1 MFKNLPVREKIKIL
15 IIDESKDDIKKI
27 SDLLISNGYLE
38 SNLITINDEES
49 FTNVLTKE
57 TPDVIIS
64 EHEVKSYNSLNGL
77 NISKKILPN
86 VIFIVVSGQITDD
99 FGLELIKEG
108 IDIYYLKKSFSKLP
122 FMIEK
127 FYNSRHIEEEMSKL
141 ESINAEL
148 ERAYREI
155 EMRNKNMIQSILFA
169 KRIQDQTL
177 PKIDILLKNF
187 PEAFIINKP
196 KDIVTG
202 DFYWFHNTAKS
213 DVIMPDDRFMVAVGD
228 CTGHGVSGALLSMI
242 GYNLLNEIVSDDD
255 EKITDPTIIMKH
267 LDNSIVKA
275 LKQDSNVGYQ
285 DGIDMSFVSIDK
297 INKKIYFCGCKR
309 PLLYLVRSE
318 KQINVFKGEQFMI
331 GGTCEGITKT
341 FKTIEIPYQENDI
354 IYMLTDGITDQFGGP
369 RNRKLM
375 RDNFKE
381 MLIEVHHLNLVYQA
395 QLLEQKLL
403 KWRGD
408 NEQTDD
414 ILVVGI
420 KL

>member
-177 PKIDILLKNF
+177 PKIDILLKYHDTK
-187 PEAFIINKP
+187 IIRP
-196 KDIVTG
+196 
-202 DFYWFHNTAKS
+202 YS
-213 DVIMPDDRFMVAVGD
+213 
-228 CTGHGVSGALLSMI
+228 
-242 GYNLLNEIVSDDD
+242 
-255 EKITDPTIIMKH
+255 
-267 LDNSIVKA
+267 
-275 LKQDSNVGYQ
+275 SN
-285 DGIDMSFVSIDK
+285 
-297 INKKIYFCGCKR
+297 
-309 PLLYLVRSE
+309 
-318 KQINVFKGEQFMI
+318 QF
-331 GGTCEGITKT
+331 
-341 FKTIEIPYQENDI
+341 
-354 IYMLTDGITDQFGGP
+354 
-369 RNRKLM
+369 
-375 RDNFKE
+375 
-381 MLIEVHHLNLVYQA
+381 
-395 QLLEQKLL
+395 
-403 KWRGD
+403 
-408 NEQTDD
+408 
-414 ILVVGI
+414 
-420 KL
+420 